1 MLHAI
6 AKITMTSGLQGEVR
20 LRPFSRYSID
30 YIMKK
35 NLQIGNFEEDLTD
48 LKLEDTIGVGKKM
61 RFKFKGIDSNEQAN
75 NIIGKVIYIRSDKND
90 DINLIGNN
98 IIGFYVETES
108 GRKAG
113 ILKDIMWLPANDV
126 YIVLNEGKE
135 LLIPVIDEVIIRLDI
150 ESKKI
155 IIADID
161 GLLEL

>member
-6 AKITMTSGLQGEVR
+6 AKITTTSGLQGEVR

-30 YIMKK
+30 YIMNK
-35 NLQIGNFEEDLTD
+35 NLQIGNFEKNLTD
-48 LKLEDTIGVGKKM
+48 LKLENAIGIGKKM
-61 RFKFKGIDSNEQAN
+61 RFKFKGIDSSEEAN
-75 NIIGKVIYIRSDKND
+75 NIIGKVIYIHSDKND
-90 DINLIGNN
+90 DINLVGNN

>member
-6 AKITMTSGLQGEVR
+6 AKITTSSGLQGEVR

-30 YIMKK
+30 YIMNK
-35 NLQIGNFEEDLTD
+35 NLQIGNFEKNLTD
-48 LKLEDTIGVGKKM
+48 LKLENTIGIGKKM
-61 RFKFKGIDSNEQAN
+61 RFKFKGIDSSEEAN
-75 NIIGKVIYIRSDKND
+75 NIIGKVIYIHSDKND
-90 DINLIGNN
+90 DINLVGNN
-98 IIGFYVETES
+98 IIGFCLETES

-113 ILKDIMWLPANDV
+113 ILKDIMWLPANDAYV
-126 YIVLNEGKE
+126 VLNEGKE